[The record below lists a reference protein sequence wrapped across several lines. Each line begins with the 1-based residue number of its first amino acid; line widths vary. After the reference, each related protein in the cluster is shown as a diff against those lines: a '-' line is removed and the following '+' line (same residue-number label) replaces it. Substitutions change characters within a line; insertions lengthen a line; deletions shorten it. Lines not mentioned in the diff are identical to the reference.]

1 MNLLRYRNSHK
12 ELLKFI
18 SKPQTIQKLNSFDS
32 ENSSNDE
39 NEPLE
44 EKIKFKRQ
52 NIGKMSFQ
60 MIKEIRNIK
69 ESEIISEEDTQ
80 SKTVTED
87 LEIVKEENDR
97 SKSRV
102 KKSSQC
108 KYSLS
113 IIISR
118 FKLFIAFLTFN
129 QTFLIHELY

>member
-18 SKPQTIQKLNSFDS
+18 SKPQTIQKLNSFES

-39 NEPLE
+39 NEPPE

-108 KYSLS
+108 K
-113 IIISR
+113 
-118 FKLFIAFLTFN
+118 
-129 QTFLIHELY
+129 